1 MPPSERAIVDPHIQ
15 SEPTATDRNEAAIQ
29 LVDAW
34 LREDAP
40 SLGARLLSHLSIES
54 QPDSW
59 EHLKA
64 ELDRDRP
71 SDRKLFR

>member
-15 SEPTATDRNEAAIQ
+15 GEPTAADRNQAAIQ
-29 LVDAW
+29 LIEAW
-34 LREDAP
+34 LREDTP
-40 SLGARLLSHLSIES
+40 SLGARFLAHLSAES

-59 EHLKA
+59 DSLKA